1 MKKIN
6 LNGSDISFPQDSL
19 LDFEEESH
27 TYTVQGVG
35 EMTSVSTVIKKFFNE
50 FDALKVSLRKCD
62 NNHAKA
68 KRLREE
74 WDAKGAE
81 ASLAGTHLH
90 KEIEESINGKTV
102 PELSCKVE
110 YSGEYVQVQKVVSIA
125 KEWSHYQK
133 FRSQRSIVPFRT
145 EWSIYD
151 TDARIAGTIDLLAAE
166 PDGTYKIY
174 DWKRSNKIDPNPK
187 KFWNYGKNGLER
199 LPDTTYYHYC
209 LQQNLYR
216 YILQKNYGLK
226 VSEMNLVV
234 LHYDYNNPI
243 VLPVPLLQYEVQKI
257 IEYVTKEQQ
266 L

>member
-27 TYTVQGVG
+27 TYTVKGVG

-90 KEIEESINGKTV
+90 KEIEESINGKTT
-102 PELSCKVE
+102 PEL
-110 YSGEYVQVQKVVSIA
+110 
-125 KEWSHYQK
+125 
-133 FRSQRSIVPFRT
+133 
-145 EWSIYD
+145 
-151 TDARIAGTIDLLAAE
+151 
-166 PDGTYKIY
+166 
-174 DWKRSNKIDPNPK
+174 N
-187 KFWNYGKNGLER
+187 
-199 LPDTTYYHYC
+199 
-209 LQQNLYR
+209 
-216 YILQKNYGLK
+216 
-226 VSEMNLVV
+226 
-234 LHYDYNNPI
+234 
-243 VLPVPLLQYEVQKI
+243 
-257 IEYVTKEQQ
+257 
-266 L
+266 